1 VACYALHTGC
11 SVEEIAVWW
20 RDVSEFIP
28 KTCQDWPM
36 KELCTKDCDLNALR
50 QMDYVPFDVNV
61 HTHAS
66 LLQDQLIQVL
76 RPQCGRKC
84 KRSKKTTLS
93 DETWQIVL

>member
-1 VACYALHTGC
+1 
-11 SVEEIAVWW
+11 
-20 RDVSEFIP
+20 
-28 KTCQDWPM
+28 M

-84 KRSKKTTLS
+84 KRPKKTTLS